1 VYRQR
6 ITDRASDFY
15 LSSEYAGLTLDSAE
29 IFRDLFYSARPFWL
43 GAPGYADPALDAL
56 VERIDSEISS
66 PIRDALI
73 EQAWRKLLDDV
84 PVVPLFH
91 AAAVWAMR
99 DTLEVPPHALPW
111 PLFRQARWTGPR

>member
-1 VYRQR
+1 V
-6 ITDRASDFY
+6 
-15 LSSEYAGLTLDSAE
+15 
-29 IFRDLFYSARPFWL
+29 
-43 GAPGYADPALDAL
+43 DAL
-56 VERIDSEISS
+56 VERIDGEISS

-73 EQAWRKLLDDV
+73 EQAWRKLLDDI

-111 PLFRQARWTGPR
+111 PLFRQARLVVPR